1 MIRRRIGW
9 ALVLAAVAFAVVA
22 ALWPRDGAHPV
33 TTPHSGPHVAGLDE
47 LRAQAALQPCPEPVP
62 GAGAAGPLAGVVVPC
77 LGHDGEVDLGA
88 ALAGRPALINAWGP
102 LCKPCQ
108 EEMPALAAYTA
119 EPGAVAVLGV
129 EVQGLPEGGLDLMA
143 ALGVHYPSVSDPRG
157 ELRAALR
164 FPPVLPVTYVVSPD
178 GSVQQVNPPE
188 VFRNAAQVRAAVARY
203 LGDGS

>member
-1 MIRRRIGW
+1 MTGRWTRW
-9 ALVLAAVAFAVVA
+9 ALIVAVLAVAGVA
-22 ALWPRDGAHPV
+22 ALWPRDGADPV
-33 TTPHSGPHVAGLDE
+33 ANPRGAPLAPGLDE
-47 LRAQAALQPCPEPVP
+47 LRARAALQPCPHPAP
-62 GAGAAGPLAGVVVPC
+62 GATPAGPLAGVVVPC
-77 LGHDGEVDLGA
+77 LGHEGEVDLGA

-102 LCKPCQ
+102 LCEPCQ
-108 EEMPALAAYTA
+108 EEMPALAAYAA
-119 EPGAVAVLGV
+119 EAGAVPVLGV

-178 GSVQQVNPPE
+178 GSVWQVNPPE
-188 VFRNAAQVRAAVARY
+188 VFRDAAQVRAAVARY